1 MIFIVVEE
9 LEGELHSVSELV
21 GWLGL
26 WKLDRSGGKGEV
38 EEPPPCL
45 QLAR

>member
-9 LEGELHSVSELV
+9 LEGEFHSVSELV

-26 WKLDRSGGKGEV
+26 WKLEV
-38 EEPPPCL
+38 EGKVKYKNHHHVYS
-45 QLAR
+45 